1 MIPASLRLLPG
12 GRVCACGR
20 ACELGG
26 GVGVGWAVRLGVRG
40 GACVRDLSHTWARV
54 WPSLLAWAPPLR
66 RHLCN

>member
-20 ACELGG
+20 ACES
-26 GVGVGWAVRLGVRG
+26 GVGGVRLGVRG
-40 GACVRDLSHTWARV
+40 SACVRDLSRTWARV
-54 WPSLLAWAPPLR
+54 WPSLLARAPPLR

>member
-12 GRVCACGR
+12 WRVCACGR
-20 ACELGG
+20 ACERGG
-26 GVGVGWAVRLGVRG
+26 GVGVRLGVRG